1 VLKFSFIYVY
11 LIIVYDLS
19 SSCKGQN
26 NQFFVF
32 SRPFS
37 KFLRP
42 FSKFL
47 RPFSKFLRPFFNF
60 PRPCKNYLRPF
71 LPLPKAFFAKKQGKK
86 QGEKSHVD
94 LPPTF

>member
-19 SSCKGQN
+19 NSCKCQN
-26 NQFFVF
+26 NWIFI
-32 SRPFS
+32 
-37 KFLRP
+37 FLRP
-42 FSKFL
+42 FSN
-47 RPFSKFLRPFFNF
+47 FLRPFFNN
-60 PRPCKNYLRPF
+60 PRPRKNYLRPF